1 MPYYGSR
8 KELSG
13 IPKEEKHRLSSP
25 PPCRILFVR
34 NLPYTISPEELYD
47 LFGKYGAVRQIRL
60 GNSKETKG
68 TAYIVYEDIFDAKT
82 AQEHLSGFNV
92 QNRYLIVLYYNA
104 KKAMQKVSTK
114 EQEEQLRA
122 LQEKYGVDGLQHS
135 R

>member
-1 MPYYGSR
+1 M
-8 KELSG
+8 
-13 IPKEEKHRLSSP
+13 
-25 PPCRILFVR
+25 
-34 NLPYTISPEELYD
+34 
-47 LFGKYGAVRQIRL
+47 FGKYGAVRQIRL